1 MKKIKGLDICV
12 IGAGK
17 LGSTISCMLA
27 KKSGSGIRLT
37 AVASKSTASLNR
49 AAGIMG
55 NKAKGVVFTKKNKK
69 AASLADC
76 VLICTPDDVIGPVC
90 SEVYTNK
97 NIRFS
102 SYYALHFSG
111 SKSLSVLDS
120 AKRAGAKVA
129 SMHPLKSFASI
140 KEAIKT
146 LPGTVFGITYCSA
159 ESKGIAQI
167 IVKSLGGTTIKVDD
181 DKKTLYHAA
190 ACVASNYLVTLIN
203 YAVLIHNKIGIKPE
217 DSLNGLMGLVEGTV
231 DNIKKMGTDESL
243 TGPIARGD
251 VSTIRE
257 HMEDFSK
264 YFNRGDI
271 NLYKIMGRET
281 TKIAHS
287 NKWIDERTVRE
298 LKRILKD

>member
-1 MKKIKGLDICV
+1 MKKIKSLDICV

-167 IVKSLGGTTIKVDD
+167 IEHPFQSKGQFI
-181 DKKTLYHAA
+181 LYAGLSA
-190 ACVASNYLVTLIN
+190 EGMLQFGDLYLYDASASFVIYDGDQQINSGNWEGDADLIW
-203 YAVLIHNKIGIKPE
+203 K
-217 DSLNGLMGLVEGTV
+217 
-231 DNIKKMGTDESL
+231 
-243 TGPIARGD
+243 
-251 VSTIRE
+251 
-257 HMEDFSK
+257 F
-264 YFNRGDI
+264 
-271 NLYKIMGRET
+271 
-281 TKIAHS
+281 
-287 NKWIDERTVRE
+287 
-298 LKRILKD
+298 